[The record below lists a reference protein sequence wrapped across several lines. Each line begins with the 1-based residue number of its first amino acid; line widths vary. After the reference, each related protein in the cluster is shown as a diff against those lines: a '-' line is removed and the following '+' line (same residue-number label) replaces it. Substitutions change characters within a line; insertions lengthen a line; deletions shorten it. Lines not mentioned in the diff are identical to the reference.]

1 MENNYVV
8 YMHTLK
14 LDSRKYIGITCQ
26 NPKKR
31 WCNGKGYQNNAYFY
45 RSIEKYGWDNFKH
58 DIIFEGQNKESACLK
73 EQALIKLFNTTD
85 DRFGFN
91 HTPGGEHYEITPEVR
106 EKLKLTSTKIF
117 IAKENLQYQYIDLN
131 KTMEECAKY
140 FSCSIG
146 CIQQNLYKY
155 DIQIKKRNRY
165 IPAVTRLDITKER
178 LCYQYI
184 ALDKNFESCAEYFNC
199 SAALINK
206 LCRKYGLTKHP
217 NKGKKLNFSKEDLF
231 YEYIELDLT
240 QQQLAELYGCDRR
253 TISKYLKNYNIKK
266 LKN

>member
-1 MENNYVV
+1 
-8 YMHTLK
+8 
-14 LDSRKYIGITCQ
+14 
-26 NPKKR
+26 
-31 WCNGKGYQNNAYFY
+31 
-45 RSIEKYGWDNFKH
+45 
-58 DIIFEGQNKESACLK
+58 
-73 EQALIKLFNTTD
+73 
-85 DRFGFN
+85 
-91 HTPGGEHYEITPEVR
+91 
-106 EKLKLTSTKIF
+106 
-117 IAKENLQYQYIDLN
+117 
-131 KTMEECAKY
+131 MEECAKY